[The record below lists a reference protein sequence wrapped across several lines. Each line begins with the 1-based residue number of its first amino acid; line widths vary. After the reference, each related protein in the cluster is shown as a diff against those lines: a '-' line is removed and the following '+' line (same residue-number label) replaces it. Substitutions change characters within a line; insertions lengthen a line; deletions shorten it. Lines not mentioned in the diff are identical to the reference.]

1 MRVRARA
8 LVALVVVLLIAAVA
22 AGQFRG
28 GGRRGAYA
36 SRSLRYATVNDVDG
50 SFQFCRAVY
59 RQNANGDGGN
69 WSVDFP
75 RADQNLTTR
84 LSELTRTPV
93 GRLPDGEPNHLL
105 VNFTDP
111 VLFNCPFVMA
121 TEVGTLFLTD
131 EEAKTLRDYLLKGGF
146 LWVDDFWGDYAWD
159 AFETQIRKV
168 LPSGA
173 YPIVDLPIEHPI
185 FHSLM
190 PLKAVPQVPS
200 INFWVGS
207 GGGTSER
214 GRDSATVH
222 ARAILDDHQRVMVF
236 ITHNTDIGD
245 AFEREGDSREYFLT
259 FSVEGYALG
268 VNVLLY
274 AMTH

>member
-1 MRVRARA
+1 MAV
-8 LVALVVVLLIAAVA
+8 VAIVLLAAVA
-22 AGQFRG
+22 AAQFRRFG
-28 GGRRGAYA
+28 GYA
-36 SRSLRYATVNDVDG
+36 SRPLRFATADDVDG
-50 SFQFCRAVY
+50 TFQFCRAVY
-59 RQNANGDGGN
+59 RGASNGYGGGWN
-69 WSVDFP
+69 VDFP
-75 RADQNLTTR
+75 RADQNLSIR

-93 GRLPDGEPNHLL
+93 GLHADGEPNHLL
-105 VNFTDP
+105 VNFSDP
-111 VLFNCPFVMA
+111 ALFRCPFVMA
-121 TEVGTLFLTD
+121 TEVGRWYLSD
-131 EEAKTLRDYLLKGGF
+131 EEAKTLRAYLLKGGF
-146 LWVDDFWGDYAWD
+146 LWVDDFWGESAWQ
-159 AFETQIRKV
+159 AFETQLRRA
-168 LPSGA
+168 LPSGS

-200 INFWVGS
+200 INFWLGS

-214 GRDSATVH
+214 GGDSADVH
-222 ARAILDDHQRVMVF
+222 ARAILDDHDRVMVF

-259 FSVEGYALG
+259 FSVQGYALG

>member
-1 MRVRARA
+1 MRTRLAVVAA
-8 LVALVVVLLIAAVA
+8 LVLLASAVTVA
-22 AGQFRG
+22 QFRG
-28 GGRRGAYA
+28 GRRGGYA
-36 SRSLRYATVNDVDG
+36 ERPLRYATVDDVDG

-59 RQNANGDGGN
+59 RRNMNGDGGS

-75 RADQNLTTR
+75 RADQNLSTR

-93 GRLPDGEPNHLL
+93 GRHADGEPNHLL
-105 VNFTDP
+105 VNFTEP
-111 VLFNCPFVMA
+111 VLFRCPFVMA
-121 TEVGTLFLTD
+121 TEVGTMFLTE
-131 EEAKTLRDYLLKGGF
+131 EEAQALRDYLLKGGF
-146 LWVDDFWGDYAWD
+146 LWVDDFWGEYAWD

-168 LPSGA
+168 LPAGT

-190 PLKAVPQVPS
+190 PLKEVPQVPS
-200 INFWVGS
+200 INFWAGS

-214 GRDSATVH
+214 GRDSAEVH

-259 FSVEGYALG
+259 FSVHGYALG

>member
-1 MRVRARA
+1 MRARTFVA
-8 LVALVVVLLIAAVA
+8 LFAVLLVAAAA
-22 AGQFRG
+22 AAQFRPFG
-28 GGRRGAYA
+28 GGYA
-36 SRSLRYATVNDVDG
+36 SRPLRFATLDDVDG
-50 SFQFCRAVY
+50 SFQFCRIVY
-59 RQNANGDGGN
+59 RGSSNGDGGGWN
-69 WSVDFP
+69 VDFP
-75 RADQNLTTR
+75 RADQNLSVR

-93 GRLPDGEPNHLL
+93 GLLADGEPNHLL
-105 VNFTDP
+105 VNLSEP
-111 VLFNCPFVMA
+111 VLFRCPFVMA
-121 TEVGTLFLTD
+121 TEVGRWYLSD
-131 EEAKTLRDYLLKGGF
+131 EEAKMLRAYLQKGGF
-146 LWVDDFWGDYAWD
+146 LWVDDFWGEYAWN
-159 AFETQIRKV
+159 AFETQIRRA

-185 FHSLM
+185 FHALM
-190 PLKAVPQVPS
+190 PLKEVPQVPS

-214 GRDSATVH
+214 GRDSAEVH
-222 ARAILDDHQRVMVF
+222 ARAILDDHGRVMVF

-259 FSVEGYALG
+259 FSVHGYALG